1 MTRRLGPFE
10 CEIEALGPRGVGRAV
25 APDGR
30 RVSVRAAPP
39 GSRLLV
45 VPTAR
50 AKSGWTAR
58 RLATVRPAA
67 GAVQPQCAQ
76 FGLCGGCALQ
86 ELDLAAQGRHKLQL
100 ALHEVGE
107 ALGQAR
113 VHAMRGAGLAYGYR
127 NKVELSFGP
136 LRWLS
141 EEDHERGLSQ
151 SGRFLGFHAPGR
163 FDRLV
168 DAPRCELV
176 SEPMGEVLTRVRR
189 HTLAEG
195 APPPYDPHTHQG
207 FFRHLLV
214 REAGDQRLVVLYT
227 TSTARSENR
236 TSTPPS
242 SGNLDP
248 ISSAR
253 ENTPLVEALAKDL
266 EDLVVGFQWRLN
278 DGVADVARGEVTRSW
293 GQDYVEETLG
303 SVRFRLGP
311 TSFFQTSTPGARVL
325 YDAVG
330 EALGRGGVLLDLY
343 CGIGSIGLYLAE
355 RFERVVGIEEN
366 PESVADAVQNA
377 QRNGIPAEFRAARV
391 EAALDV
397 LEDGRLPAQTHVVV
411 DPPRAGLHPS
421 VAARL
426 ARGSFA
432 SLVYVACNPASLGR
446 DALLLGEGGWRL
458 TDVWPVDLF
467 PQTGHVELVGRFSR

>member
-10 CEIEALGPRGVGRAV
+10 CEIEALGPRGVGRGV

-30 RVSVRAAPP
+30 RVSIRAAVP

-58 RLATVRPAA
+58 RLATIRPAA

-86 ELDLAAQGRHKLQL
+86 ELGLETQGRHKHKL
-100 ALHEVGE
+100 ALEEVGS
-107 ALGQAR
+107 ALGEAI
-113 VHAMRGAGLAYGYR
+113 VHPLRGAGLAYGYR

-136 LRWLS
+136 MRWLS
-141 EEDHERGLSQ
+141 EEDHERGLSP

-176 SEPMGEVLTRVRR
+176 SEPMNEVLTRVRR
-189 HTLAEG
+189 HTLDPS

-227 TSTARSENR
+227 TTTGRSE
-236 TSTPPS
+236 
-242 SGNLDP
+242 L
-248 ISSAR
+248 I
-253 ENTPLVEALAKDL
+253 EALAQDL
-266 EDLVVGFQWRLN
+266 QDLVVGFQWRLN

-293 GQDYVEETLG
+293 GLDFVEERLG
-303 SVRFRLGP
+303 SSQFRLGP
-311 TSFFQTSTPGARVL
+311 TSFFQTSTPGAKVL
-325 YDAVG
+325 YDTVG
-330 EALGRGGVLLDLY
+330 EALGQGGVLLDLY
-343 CGIGSIGLYLAE
+343 CGIGSIGLYLAG
-355 RFERVVGIEEN
+355 RFERVVGVEEN
-366 PESVADAVQNA
+366 PESVADAMGNA
-377 QRNGIPAEFRAARV
+377 ARNGIAAEFRAARV

-397 LEDGRLPAQTHVVV
+397 FESVEQPDRTHVVV

-446 DALLLGEGGWRL
+446 DALILREGGWRL
-458 TDVWPVDLF
+458 TDVWAVDLF
-467 PQTGHVELVGRFSR
+467 PQTGHVELVGRFTR